1 MKDII
6 YTRKYTDQKGQE
18 RKEYITVGYMF
29 EKDGRTSILMK
40 PYINLAAL
48 TNEKGEVWLG
58 VYDHKPKTQTATTT
72 KIEPTHKE
80 VLPEP
85 TVEAVTAVVNE
96 GKEYAKKWAEMA
108 EAKKSQETDDVPF

>member
-1 MKDII
+1 MKDIV
-6 YTRKYTDQKGQE
+6 YTRKYNDQKGQE

-40 PYINLAAL
+40 PYIDLAAL

-58 VYDHKPKTQTATTT
+58 VYDHKPKTQNATTT
-72 KIEPTHKE
+72 KTELSHKE

-85 TVEAVTAVVNE
+85 TVDAVTQVINE
-96 GKEYAKKWAEMA
+96 GKAYAEKWAEMA
-108 EAKKSQETDDVPF
+108 KGNQKEETDDVPF

>member
-1 MKDII
+1 MKDIV
-6 YTRKYTDQKGQE
+6 YTRKYNDQKGQE

-29 EKDGRTSILMK
+29 EKEGRTSILMK

-58 VYDHKPKTQTATTT
+58 VYDHKPKTQTANTT
-72 KIEPTHKE
+72 KTELTHKE

-85 TVEAVTAVVNE
+85 TVDAVSQVIND
-96 GKEYAKKWAEMA
+96 GKAYAEKWAQMA
-108 EAKKSQETDDVPF
+108 KGNPGEEDDSVPF

>member
-1 MKDII
+1 MKDIV

-58 VYDHKPKTQTATTT
+58 VYDHKPKTNTQKTET
-72 KIEPTHKE
+72 THKE

-85 TVEAVTAVVNE
+85 TVDAVSQVIND
-96 GKEYAKKWAEMA
+96 GKAYAEKWAEMA
-108 EAKKSQETDDVPF
+108 KGNTGEDSDVPF